1 LKNAEIEND
10 RRLREAVRDGSKMSK
25 KRRMRI
31 DKIRADQSLSAHEK
45 EALIAQLT
53 NSEEVTK
60 RVKRSQLEDF
70 KDSKNFLTTDKSKA
84 DTLWGEEERQFLEEV
99 TVNLL
104 PDDEAPVKGKTVMRW
119 DSSKKRHVLVQ
130 VDRDGRIIK
139 DKRNEA
145 GAKISNKDAD
155 QGD

>member
-1 LKNAEIEND
+1 MKNAEIEND

-84 DTLWGEEERQFLEEV
+84 ATLWGEEERQFLEEV